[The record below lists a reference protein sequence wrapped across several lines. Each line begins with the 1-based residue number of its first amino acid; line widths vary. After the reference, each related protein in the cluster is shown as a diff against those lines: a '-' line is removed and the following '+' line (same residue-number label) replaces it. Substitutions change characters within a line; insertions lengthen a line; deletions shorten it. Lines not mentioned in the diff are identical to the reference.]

1 MAKKSTL
8 LDLKELGQDVCDEA
22 LKALEDGAKIVVE
35 DAKSR
40 VPVETGTL
48 RDSIKYKKIGKGQK
62 IRIVADAYKNNK
74 DGKKIYYGNLV
85 EFSPKI
91 NKPFMYPALDA
102 HRAEIRQ
109 KIIDAIR
116 EAVHKHAKR

>member
-1 MAKKSTL
+1 MAKSILT
-8 LDLKELGQDVCDEA
+8 DLKELGENVCEES

-62 IRIVADAYKNNK
+62 IRIVADAYKKNK
-74 DGKKIYYGNLV
+74 DGKKVYYGNLV

-109 KIIDAIR
+109 NIIDAIR

>member
-1 MAKKSTL
+1 MAKSIL
-8 LDLKELGQDVCDEA
+8 MDLKELGQDVCEA
-22 LKALEDGAKIVVE
+22 GLSALEDGAKIVVE

-62 IRIVADAYKNNK
+62 IRIVADAYKKNK
-74 DGKKIYYGNLV
+74 DGKKVYYGRLV

-102 HRAEIRQ
+102 HRGEIRQ
-109 KIIDAIR
+109 NIIDAIR